1 MTKNMHRRV
10 HTFSKAYN
18 LAKGYAK
25 EAEGEPFL
33 ASQAR
38 HYKALAETWA
48 RSQKEK
54 DKVALISIP

>member
-1 MTKNMHRRV
+1 MTKSMHRRV
-10 HTFSKAYN
+10 HTFRKAYN

-25 EAEGEPFL
+25 EAEGDPFF

-38 HYKALAETWA
+38 HYKALAESWA
-48 RSQKEK
+48 SSQKDK